1 MYFLNINQKA
11 FVDHFPTCDFNDAA
25 LISFVRYWKEKD
37 ISEKLF
43 YTEKTFVWFSAK
55 FISEQLPMLH
65 IKTYR
70 GIKKRLDKLTD
81 LGLLEAHPDNQK
93 MNKSFYALGSKFDL
107 IITAQRMNQSSEGMN
122 GSSEGYEPAFRR
134 RMNGSSDNN
143 IKEDNIKEDNIKGN
157 ARAFQKPTIRE
168 LDQFFVSI
176 GLSNSAAQDQAEIF
190 INHYQSNGWKVGGKS
205 PMKDWK
211 AAARNWKRR
220 IKNYKNQKNE
230 HTTRVEPK
238 KGRAFGTV

>member
-1 MYFLNINQKA
+1 MMYFLNINQKA

-143 IKEDNIKEDNIKGN
+143 IKEDNIKEDNIKER
-157 ARAFQKPTIRE
+157 ARDFVVPTLRE
-168 LDQFFVSI
+168 LDKYFSSL
-176 GLSNSAAQDQAEIF
+176 GLSRNDAQDQAESF
-190 INHYQSNGWKVGGKS
+190 LNHYESNGWKIGGRAK
-205 PMKDWK
+205 MKCWK
-211 AAARNWKRR
+211 AAARNWKKRMDQFGKKTTEEKPTR
-220 IKNYKNQKNE
+220 I
-230 HTTRVEPK
+230 
-238 KGRAFGTV
+238 AL